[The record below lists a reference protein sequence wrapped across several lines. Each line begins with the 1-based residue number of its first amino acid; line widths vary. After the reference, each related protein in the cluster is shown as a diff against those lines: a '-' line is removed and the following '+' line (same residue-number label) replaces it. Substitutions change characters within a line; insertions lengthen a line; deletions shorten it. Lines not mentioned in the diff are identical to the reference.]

1 MPHGQR
7 LDQSVGQK
15 ASRPSGCSPPS
26 DAGQSWRGFSALTSR
41 ASSRGGYGA
50 RFTSANCLVWTKRY
64 ASPSIGRWIYFSAR
78 TFARFMTSR
87 PAPVS
92 IAGNTARQRSGIT
105 ANTSEPQ
112 KSKPPFQTDE
122 IVKDF
127 LVSGLLLGPSSF
139 PGVLCLQQPSNSSSP
154 AIENAFQNFFFAL
167 F

>member
-112 KSKPPFQTDE
+112 KPKPPFQTDPAR
-122 IVKDF
+122 IALSRPD
-127 LVSGLLLGPSSF
+127 
-139 PGVLCLQQPSNSSSP
+139 PGGEGEQIPLSVVIHRNYLSSSVGP
-154 AIENAFQNFFFAL
+154 L
-167 F
+167 R